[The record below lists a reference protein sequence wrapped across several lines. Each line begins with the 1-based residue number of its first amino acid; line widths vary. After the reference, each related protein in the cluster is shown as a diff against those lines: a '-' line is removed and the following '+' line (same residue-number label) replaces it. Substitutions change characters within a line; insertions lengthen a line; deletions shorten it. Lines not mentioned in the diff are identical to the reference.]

1 MGLKKKNLLVSNLGV
16 EFPEAYAQIDNLNVD
31 IDGKCIARFK
41 IQTSRDAISEK
52 TALDEVVLVLDVDK
66 TLPLHKQAY
75 EYAKKE
81 AFEGWED
88 DIPEEENPELEDD
101 IPEEES
107 GGVKE

>member
-1 MGLKKKNLLVSNLGV
+1 MGLKKNDVLISTLGV
-16 EFPEAYAQIDNLNVD
+16 TFPEAYAQIDNVNVD
-31 IDGKCIARFK
+31 IDGKCVARFK
-41 IQTSRDAISEK
+41 IQTSRDAIAEK
-52 TALDEVVLVLDVDK
+52 SALDEVVLVLDVDK

-88 DIPEEENPELEDD
+88 DIPEEE
-101 IPEEES
+101 S